1 MHRIESA
8 IKLARE
14 CHTKAA
20 WEDFLSTYGDLLAS
34 CTQPRLVV
42 EVYKRLEE
50 DPQSL
55 NYNPNLWAALLQ
67 GSMSSWSLEVGCRI
81 AEFIKRLPVAVV
93 AVPASQ
99 VLLEGGHPAASREF
113 AQRALRVSSLS
124 PKERLQLEMIIASSF
139 AEEGKVEKAVRML
152 EKVGPSVRESDL
164 SLADRADFLHRLGRL
179 NYFIGRYSDAAKA
192 FEESAPLFLKLKDWE
207 TAARSLFNV
216 GACYQNSGEG
226 NQSDAFRM
234 VEECRRLA
242 VEHNLPGPLSHCESF
257 YGLEGFH
264 GGNFAEARE
273 HFRRALSVLPAN
285 DKSFRRLHILSM
297 LSLTYFWTGKYAL
310 ARKFAEQTVSLAA
323 LDESDRFKMR
333 YRALEAQLLWEE
345 GKIPESME
353 MLQKSLAPLET
364 AGIHTLEELS
374 MLTRY
379 NIQTAICGRSVQSD
393 RYRIAEGLSRNKNSW
408 LEYQYSRALLIANSA
423 NTAESTAAFEEC
435 LAAAREIKAQQYEAL
450 CLIGLI
456 RGCLRK
462 HTIEDTRK
470 LVSELEIVASRL
482 GDSPMKARL
491 QFIYAAIAYQE
502 GDFERCVKI
511 LTAVEKMS
519 AVSFP
524 DMFAV
529 QCCLATIKGHSP
541 RLTHEWQTDLVARF
555 VRNYFA
561 PTIATPEPR
570 IFVVSDHYTVN
581 LEKHPAL
588 AELLTYLIERPIT
601 GATPANV
608 QVDVWKQS
616 INAQGWQQK
625 IRNAIMRLR
634 DLFPYTMAPILLHDD
649 AGIRFFSGAIGLCHQ
664 SGDQVSDDV
673 IAKRILSECPLSSQ
687 QLGDRMGVSLAT
699 AKRIL
704 RKLSDDQEVKAE
716 KHGRNVIYAIMKN
729 CGSTTHSSN
738 HTIH

>member
-1 MHRIESA
+1 MDPIESA

-14 CHTKAA
+14 CHTKVA

-34 CTQPRLVV
+34 CTQPRLVA
-42 EVYKRLEE
+42 EIFKRLEE

-67 GSMSSWSLEVGCRI
+67 GSMASWSLEVGCRI
-81 AEFIKRLPVAVV
+81 AEFSKRLPVAAV
-93 AVPASQ
+93 AVAASQ
-99 VLLEGGHPAASREF
+99 VLLEGGYPAASREL
-113 AQRALRVSSLS
+113 AQRAIRVSTLS
-124 PKERLQLEMIIASSF
+124 SKEHLQLDMMIASSF
-139 AEEGKVEKAVRML
+139 AEEGKVEKAVRIL
-152 EKVGPSVRESDL
+152 GKIGPSVRESDL

-179 NYFIGRYSDAAKA
+179 NYFIGRYTDAAKA
-192 FEESAPLFLKLKDWE
+192 FEEAAPLFLQLKDWE

-226 NQSDAFRM
+226 MQSDAFRM

-264 GGNFAEARE
+264 AGNFASARD

-310 ARKFAEQTVSLAA
+310 ARKFAEQTLSLAA
-323 LDESDRFKMR
+323 LDESDRFKVR
-333 YRALEAQLLWEE
+333 YRALEAEMLWEE

-353 MLQKSLAPLET
+353 ILQRSLEPFDAP
-364 AGIHTLEELS
+364 GIHTLEELL

-379 NIQTAICGRSVQSD
+379 NVQTAICGRSMPNEK
-393 RYRIAEGLSRNKNSW
+393 YKIAEGLSKNKNSW
-408 LEYQYSRALLIANSA
+408 LEYQYSRALLKTNSA
-423 NTAESTAAFEEC
+423 NTLESSKAFQEC
-435 LAAAREIKAQQYEAL
+435 LIMARNINAQQYEAL

-456 RGCLRK
+456 NDCLRR
-462 HTIEDTRK
+462 HAVSETPK
-470 LVSELEIVASRL
+470 LITELEIVASRL
-482 GDSPMKARL
+482 GDSPMKPRL
-491 QFIYAAIAYQE
+491 QLIYAGIAYQE

-529 QCCLATIKGHSP
+529 QCCLATIQGHSP
-541 RLTHEWQTDLVARF
+541 RLTHEWQIDLVARF

-561 PTIATPEPR
+561 PNIAIPEPR
-570 IFVVSDHYTVN
+570 VFVISNHYTVN

-588 AELLTYLIERPIT
+588 AELLTYLIDRPIT

-616 INAQGWQQK
+616 VNAQGWQQK

-634 DLFPYTMAPILLHDD
+634 DLFPYSIAPILLHDD
-649 AGIRFFSGAIGLCHQ
+649 SGIRFFASAISLNHQ
-664 SGDQVSDDV
+664 SNDLLSDDV
-673 IAKRILSECPLSSQ
+673 IAKRILAESPLSSQ
-687 QLGDRMGVSLAT
+687 QLSDRMGISLAT

-704 RKLSDDQEVKAE
+704 KKLSEDEEVKVE
-716 KHGRNVIYAIMKN
+716 KHGRNVLYAVMKN
-729 CGSTTHSSN
+729 RHPSLHSQTL
-738 HTIH
+738 H